1 MPGLVGLVGSG
12 EYLEEMAPIEAEL
25 LHGGT
30 RYLQIPTAA
39 APEGPER
46 LRYWIELGARQAAR
60 LGIEAVAL
68 PVTSR
73 AEAEDP
79 AIAARVTGADLIY
92 LSGGNPR
99 YLADCLRG
107 TRLLAAICEAW
118 QDGASLAGCSAG
130 AMVLGSWIPGLG
142 RGRHEGAPGL
152 GVLPGIAILPHFD
165 RFVPRP
171 AAPVLRL
178 AMSPPEGV
186 ALLGID
192 ELTALVGT
200 WPRLEVK
207 GKGRVLELSSRP
219 WRVHRTGE
227 TLVLGT

>member
-12 EYLEEMAPIEAEL
+12 EYLHEMAPIEAEL
-25 LHGGT
+25 LHGGD
-30 RYLQIPTAA
+30 RYVQIPTAA
-39 APEGPER
+39 ALEGPER
-46 LRYWIELGARQAAR
+46 LRYWIDLGARQAAR
-60 LGIEAVAL
+60 LGVEAVTL

-73 AEAEDP
+73 AEADDP
-79 AIAARVTGADLIY
+79 AIAARVRGADLIY

-118 QDGASLAGCSAG
+118 QGGASLAGCSAG
-130 AMVLGSWIPGLG
+130 AMVLGSWIPGVG

-152 GVLPGIAILPHFD
+152 EVLPGIAVVPHFD

-171 AAPVLRL
+171 AGPVLRL
-178 AMSPPEGV
+178 AVSPPAGV
-186 ALLGID
+186 ALMGID

-200 WPRLEVK
+200 WPRLVVK
-207 GKGRVLELSSRP
+207 GRGRVVELSPRP
-219 WRVHRTGE
+219 WRVHRAGE
-227 TLVLGT
+227 ELALDT